1 VSNAAGT
8 VRIFDN
14 AAFGYWMMTVE
25 RWVRLVDT
33 DPGRAVSFNHSCFVV
48 AAYCKL
54 VCKNEIT
61 IFLIAKT

>member
-1 VSNAAGT
+1 MSNAAGT

-25 RWVRLVDT
+25 RPVRLVGT
-33 DPGRAVSFNHSCFVV
+33 DPDRAVSFNHPCFVV
-48 AAYCKL
+48 ADYCKL
-54 VCKNEIT
+54 TPENAIT